1 MLTLPLI
8 NQRPSLTPLEDTQD
22 RMEVMITMLMLYVE
36 INNPKADSAATDA
49 LTIASAA
56 VNTPAEA

>member
-22 RMEVMITMLMLYVE
+22 RMEIMITMLMLHSE
-36 INNPKADSAATDA
+36 INNADNDPLAVET

-56 VNTPAEA
+56 VNSPAEA

>member
-22 RMEVMITMLMLYVE
+22 RMEVMITMLMLHAE
-36 INNPKADSAATDA
+36 INNEENDPLAIET

-56 VNTPAEA
+56 VNSPAEA

>member
-1 MLTLPLI
+1 MQTLTLI
-8 NQRPSLTPLEDTQD
+8 NHPPSLTPLETAQD
-22 RMEVMITMLMLYVE
+22 RMEIMVTMLMLQAE
-36 INNPKADSAATDA
+36 INNPETDSAATDA

>member
-8 NQRPSLTPLEDTQD
+8 NQRQTLTPLEDTQD
-22 RMEVMITMLMLYVE
+22 RMEIMITMLMLHSE
-36 INNPKADSAATDA
+36 INNADNDPLAIET

>member
-22 RMEVMITMLMLYVE
+22 RMEIMITMLMLLSE
-36 INNPKADSAATDA
+36 INNPDNDPLAIET

-56 VNTPAEA
+56 VNSPAEA

>member
-22 RMEVMITMLMLYVE
+22 RMEIMITMLMLYVE

-56 VNTPAEA
+56 VNAPAEA

>member
-22 RMEVMITMLMLYVE
+22 RMEVMITMLMLHSE
-36 INNPKADSAATDA
+36 INNADNDPLAVET

-56 VNTPAEA
+56 VNSPAVA